1 VRASRVVTEWL
12 LPGLECPCCG
22 AVTFAG
28 PPPGLHAGSVSYG
41 PGLNAAAVPLTA
53 YGNVPPE
60 RAAQIIAMLLGAP
73 VSAGWVDKAGTWLS
87 TLRTLDFVPQT

>member
-1 VRASRVVTEWL
+1 MRITRLVTEWL

-22 AVTFAG
+22 EVTFAA

-41 PGLNAAAVPLTA
+41 PGLNAAAVLLTA

-60 RAAQIIAMLLGAP
+60 RTAQVIGMLLGAHGITAIEAIRTALERNP
-73 VSAGWVDKAGTWLS
+73 WL
-87 TLRTLDFVPQT
+87 PPIPGAA